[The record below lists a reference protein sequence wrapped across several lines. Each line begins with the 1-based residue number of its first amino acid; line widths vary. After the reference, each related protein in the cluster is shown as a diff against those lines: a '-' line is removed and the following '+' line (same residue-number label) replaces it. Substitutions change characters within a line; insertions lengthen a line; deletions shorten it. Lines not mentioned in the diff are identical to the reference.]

1 MRCSEWTGYLYGRQW
16 LASVY
21 LRCFACPRSASQNS
35 RSTGPLLD
43 EVFPQ
48 DVSHRL
54 CAIAGTE
61 LVQDVPEMG
70 FNRSFGHH

>member
-1 MRCSEWTGYLYGRQW
+1 MEMQRVDRV
-16 LASVY
+16 SVRA
-21 LRCFACPRSASQNS
+21 LVVGFCVSAMFRMPKNS
-35 RSTGPLLD
+35 ALKTLGPLLD
-43 EVFPQ
+43 EVCPQ